1 VSYDDGGPLG
11 PGPGDELDEQDQLQ
25 QPVSRV
31 ARRQGQGRGRG
42 RSSDRVTRRGRIV
55 VVLAGVVV
63 LVVLAFGLWYELES
77 HALGA
82 SGPQVIVSVK
92 PGESASAVADSLSGA
107 HVIGSTLAFRLFDL
121 VHGTPTIQPGSY
133 AFHTNET
140 FASVH
145 SLLAAG
151 PNVYAVDVN
160 RGLTL
165 HEVATKVDDL
175 PGHASGSFA
184 QIAASGVVRS
194 LYSPVGSD
202 NLEGLLGTGAYIIRP
217 GESDTTILTDMVQ
230 RFDRQAAVAGVN
242 ATSAAALGLTPYQL
256 VTVAS
261 IVEKEG
267 YIDKNMPDVAR
278 VVYNRL
284 TQNTALQMDA
294 TVLYSLGQDG
304 GPVTPQDEQIHSPY
318 NTYLN
323 KGLPPTP
330 ICSPSPTALHAAAH
344 PPAGGW
350 LFFELV
356 QKDGTEAFAD
366 TFAEQLANEKL
377 AQQRGVG

>member
-1 VSYDDGGPLG
+1 
-11 PGPGDELDEQDQLQ
+11 
-25 QPVSRV
+25 
-31 ARRQGQGRGRG
+31 
-42 RSSDRVTRRGRIV
+42 VTRRGRIV

-145 SLLAAG
+145 SLLVAG

-184 QIAASGVVRS
+184 QIAASGVVHS

-217 GESDTTILTDMVQ
+217 GESDATILTDMVQ